1 MSQKNSLS
9 ARLTLSIVSSINFS
23 FFSCMRTATINSETI
38 VIVESSPV
46 IGSASYSLPTLIEM
60 KLSAIF
66 FHLSKAI
73 AFLHTS
79 SKLPINDADDCSMS
93 RAKG

>member
-1 MSQKNSLS
+1 
-9 ARLTLSIVSSINFS
+9 
-23 FFSCMRTATINSETI
+23 
-38 VIVESSPV
+38 
-46 IGSASYSLPTLIEM
+46 LPTLIEM